1 MENINDELKSNI
13 KELQNK
19 IIHDESSETTKQN
32 IQLQLPLKSDELRL
46 IEIKNTRNINS
57 NFGMLDQIIYT
68 NKTIQKEKIFN

>member
-1 MENINDELKSNI
+1 LENINDELKSNI

-19 IIHDESSETTKQN
+19 IIHDESSETTKQD